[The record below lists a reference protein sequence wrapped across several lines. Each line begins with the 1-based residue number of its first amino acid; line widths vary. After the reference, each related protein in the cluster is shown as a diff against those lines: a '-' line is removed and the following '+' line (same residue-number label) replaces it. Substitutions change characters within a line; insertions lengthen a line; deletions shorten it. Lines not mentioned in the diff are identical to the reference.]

1 MRQYLILL
9 GLSLSL
15 SGCLARVAADIVTA
29 PIKVASK
36 GVDVLTTSQSEADEK
51 RGKHARHSDERIGNL
66 VRERDKQQR
75 KCERDPQGGACD
87 ALSQINADLEDAY
100 RSPR

>member
-36 GVDVLTTSQSEADEK
+36 GVDVLTTNQSESDEK
-51 RGKHARHSDERIGNL
+51 RGKQARHSDERIGNL
-66 VRERDKQQR
+66 IRERDKQQR
-75 KCERDPQGGACD
+75 RCERDRQGDACD
-87 ALSQINADLEDAY
+87 ALSQLNADLEEAY